1 MEKVWLK
8 SYEKGVPAEIEL
20 DDYPSIV
27 EFLEESV
34 SQHFSLPAFKNFNKT
49 LSYGDL
55 DRLSQE
61 YAGYLQNH
69 LHLKK
74 GDRIGMMMPNL
85 LQYPVAMFGALRAG
99 LVIVNVNPLYTPR
112 EIVHQMNDA
121 QCETIIVLANFAHT
135 VQEALPQTKLKNI
148 IITEVAD
155 LFSPVRRVMLNF
167 IVRHVKRMV
176 PRYNI
181 PNAIKFRDT
190 LKLGA
195 KSPYHRVKLTHDDV
209 AFLQY
214 TGGTTGVAKGA
225 VLTHRNML
233 ANAKQ
238 VVTWVTPLTEHKP
251 QVIVTPLPLY
261 HIFSLLANLLVF
273 MRMGSMCL
281 LITNPRD
288 ISGFV
293 KTLKKEKFS
302 AMTGVNTLFN
312 ALMHHK
318 HFKDIDFSEVKLCLG
333 GGMAVQKAV
342 ADQWLDMTGKPLTEG
357 YGLTEAS
364 PVVCA
369 TPMNVEKFTGSIGLP
384 LPSTDIKI
392 VDDEGNE
399 VPVGES
405 GELCVKGPQVM
416 KEYWNMPDETAKV
429 LSSDGW
435 LKTGDVAKVDEEG
448 FVYIVDRKKD
458 MIVVS
463 GFNVYPNEV
472 EEVLAHHPGIKEVA
486 VIGVEDARTTETV
499 KAFIVK
505 NDPMLDERAVRDYAR
520 ECLTPYKRPKQIE
533 FVEDLP
539 KSNVGKILRRE
550 LREKEGV
557 KKPSEVLKS

>member
-1 MEKVWLK
+1 MEKIWLK
-8 SYEKGVPAEIEL
+8 SYEEGVPAEIEL

-34 SQHFSLPAFKNFNKT
+34 AKHFKRPAFENFGKQMT
-49 LSYGDL
+49 YAEL
-55 DRLSQE
+55 DRSSQE

-69 LHLKK
+69 LNLKK
-74 GDRIGMMMPNL
+74 GDRIAIMMPNL
-85 LQYPVAMFGALRAG
+85 LQYPIAMFGALRAG
-99 LVIVNVNPLYTPR
+99 LVVVNVNPLYTPR

-121 QCETIIVLANFAHT
+121 QCETIIVLANFAHV
-135 VQEALPQTKLKNI
+135 VQEALTQTNIKNI
-148 IITEVAD
+148 IITELAD
-155 LFSPVRRVMLNF
+155 CLPVPKRCLMNF
-167 IVRHVKRMV
+167 AVRHVKRMV
-176 PRYNI
+176 PEYSL
-181 PNAIKFRDT
+181 PQAIKFRDT

-195 KSPYHRVKLTHDDV
+195 KSPYRRVDLSHDDI

-214 TGGTTGVAKGA
+214 TGGTTGVSKGA

-238 VVTWVTPLTEHKP
+238 VVTWIKPLIGDQP
-251 QVIVTPLPLY
+251 QVMVTPLPLY

-273 MRMGSMCL
+273 MRVGSMNL

-288 ISGFV
+288 IGGFV
-293 KTLKKEKFS
+293 KTLKNSNFTG
-302 AMTGVNTLFN
+302 MTGVNTLFN

-318 HFKDIDFSEVKLCLG
+318 HFKDIDFTDVKLCLG
-333 GGMAVQKAV
+333 GGMAVQQVV
-342 ADQWLDMTGKPLTEG
+342 AEKWMEITGKPLTEG

-369 TPMNVEKFTGSIGLP
+369 TPMHIKEFTGSIGLP
-384 LPSTDIKI
+384 LPSTDVKVI
-392 VDDEGNE
+392 DDEGNE
-399 VPVGES
+399 LPLGES

-416 KEYWNMPDETAKV
+416 KEYWNMPEETAKV
-429 LSSDGW
+429 ICEDGW
-435 LKTGDVAKVDEEG
+435 LKTGDVAKIDEKG

-472 EEVLAHHPGIKEVA
+472 EDVLAHHPGIKEVA
-486 VIGVEDARTTETV
+486 VIGVDDARTTEAV

-505 NDPMLDERAVRDYAR
+505 NDPMLDERAVRDYIK
-520 ECLTPYKRPKQIE
+520 ECLTAYKRPKRIE
-533 FVEDLP
+533 FVDDLP

-550 LREKEGV
+550 LREMEQ
-557 KKPSEVLKS
+557 KKS